1 MTPGG
6 GPADERAGA
15 LATQRHTATDWVR
28 DGTIRSQLEAAE
40 ARTLAPWAARSAET
54 AGRSVP
60 EPEDPVRTCWMRDL
74 DRIIFSKA
82 MMRAHGKTQTFIPAF
97 SEGPVSGGRGGP
109 HIGDHFVTRATHMQH
124 TGRIAAAMARA
135 LMLNEPLATAIA
147 TGHDLGHSCFGH
159 AGEAVL
165 EEVAPNGF
173 DHAVQGA
180 RLLELLEPRNLTAE
194 VLDGIAHHS
203 WRLDPPSTLEGMCAR
218 IADRIAYLTADLAD
232 ALRAEVLPGIGAVPA
247 RVRAVLGEM
256 PSDMV
261 GTLVEDVIRAS
272 HGTPAVIQG
281 DDCAEAMTELR
292 SFMFER
298 VYLRPAALEETGRA
312 KVMLRELYD
321 FYLEHPETM
330 PRGASLAGDPIAQQ
344 AVDAI
349 AGMTDRYALA
359 AWSTAIGP
367 GAA

>member
-1 MTPGG
+1 M
-6 GPADERAGA
+6 
-15 LATQRHTATDWVR
+15 ATDWVR
-28 DGTIRSQLEAAE
+28 EGTIRSQLEAAE
-40 ARTLAPWAARSAET
+40 ADTLAPWAARSAET

-97 SEGPVSGGRGGP
+97 SEGPALGRAAELQQGRSRSRAVVAGRRRGP
-109 HIGDHFVTRATHMQH
+109 HIGDHYVTRATHMQH
-124 TGRIAAAMARA
+124 TGRIASALARA

-194 VLDGIAHHS
+194 VLNGIAHHS

-232 ALRAEVLPGIGAVPA
+232 ALRAEVLPGIDAVPA
-247 RVRAVLGEM
+247 RVRAVLGEL

-272 HGTPAVIQG
+272 HGTPAVVQG
-281 DDCAEAMTELR
+281 DDCAEAMNELR

-359 AWSTAIGP
+359 AWTAAIGP